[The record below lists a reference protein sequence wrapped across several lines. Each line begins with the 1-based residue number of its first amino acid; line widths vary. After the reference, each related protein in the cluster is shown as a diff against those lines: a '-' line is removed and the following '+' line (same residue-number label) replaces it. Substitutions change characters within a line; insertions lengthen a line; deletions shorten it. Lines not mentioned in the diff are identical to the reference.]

1 MEPKTPAKGIKPRCL
16 LGFYL
21 ANSRIRVQR
30 KGELRMNKFDNF
42 RAILSQFTSE
52 ISPLASEKA
61 KAAEEIKNT
70 YLPAVQ
76 EKELERL
83 NGEYNQK
90 EKVIRSEYLSMLEN
104 SVKTMQAA
112 EQGKTTSRI
121 DFELLN
127 ELNILSSAG
136 IPLSKEEIS
145 IYAEKALR
153 SGSSI
158 CCRKITDMA
167 GKSGFRLSLP
177 DEATAISILEE
188 AAERLIDC
196 VKRFDGNTKIDN
208 TTSTDERM
216 VKMAASG
223 LFLDSLERKFSSVT
237 SADLVIDEFD
247 ENGEKIERKEIEKTP
262 LNFSISLDDSGK
274 ESDAAKYAR
283 EYSER
288 MAATPIE
295 VGGI

>member
-1 MEPKTPAKGIKPRCL
+1 
-16 LGFYL
+16 
-21 ANSRIRVQR
+21 
-30 KGELRMNKFDNF
+30 MNKFDNF

-52 ISPLASEKA
+52 ISPLAAEKS
-61 KAAEEIKNT
+61 KKIEEIKNT
-70 YLPAVQ
+70 YLP
-76 EKELERL
+76 EKRKKELAKLDE
-83 NGEYNQK
+83 EYSQK

-145 IYAEKALR
+145 VYAEKALR

-158 CCRKITDMA
+158 CCRKIADMA
-167 GKSGFRLSLP
+167 GKSGFKLSLP
-177 DEATAISILEE
+177 DEATATSILEE
-188 AAERLIDC
+188 TAQRLIDC

-208 TTSTDERM
+208 TTTTDERM

-237 SADLVIDEFD
+237 AADVVLDEID
-247 ENGEKIERKEIEKTP
+247 ENGKKIERKETEKTP

-274 ESDAAKYAR
+274 ESEAAKYAR

-288 MAATPIE
+288 MSATPIE
-295 VGGI
+295 VSGI

>member
-1 MEPKTPAKGIKPRCL
+1 M
-16 LGFYL
+16 
-21 ANSRIRVQR
+21 S
-30 KGELRMNKFDNF
+30 KFDVF
-42 RAILSQFTSE
+42 RTILSQFTSE
-52 ISPLASEKA
+52 ISPLAAEKS
-61 KAAEEIKNT
+61 KKAEEIKNT
-70 YLPAVQ
+70 YLP
-76 EKELERL
+76 EKRKEKLAKLDE
-83 NGEYNQK
+83 EYRQK
-90 EKVIRSEYLSMLEN
+90 ENVIRSEYLSMLEN

-127 ELNILSSAG
+127 EMNILSSAG
-136 IPLSKEEIS
+136 IPLSREEIS

-167 GKSGFRLSLP
+167 GKSGFKISLP
-177 DEATAISILEE
+177 DEATATSILEE
-188 AAERLIDC
+188 TAQRLIDC

-247 ENGEKIERKEIEKTP
+247 ENGEKIERKETERTP

-274 ESDAAKYAR
+274 ESNAAKYAR

-295 VGGI
+295 VSGI

>member
-1 MEPKTPAKGIKPRCL
+1 MDRKTPGKRRISRSIL
-16 LGFYL
+16 VFYQ
-21 ANSRIRVQR
+21 ANSKIRAYS

-42 RAILSQFTSE
+42 RTILSQFTNE
-52 ISPLASEKA
+52 ISPLAAEKQ
-61 KAAEEIKNT
+61 KRAEEIKNT
-70 YLPAVQ
+70 YLP
-76 EKELERL
+76 EKRKEKFEQLDE
-83 NGEYNQK
+83 EYSQK
-90 EKVIRSEYLSMLEN
+90 EKAIRSEYLSMLEN

-167 GKSGFRLSLP
+167 GKSGFKLSLP
-177 DEATAISILEE
+177 DEATATSIINE

-208 TTSTDERM
+208 TTTTDERM

-237 SADLVIDEFD
+237 VADVVLDEID
-247 ENGEKIERKEIEKTP
+247 ENGQKVERKETEKTP
-262 LNFSISLDDSGK
+262 LKFSISIDDSNE
-274 ESDAAKYAR
+274 ESPAAKYAK

-295 VGGI
+295 VSGI

>member
-1 MEPKTPAKGIKPRCL
+1 
-16 LGFYL
+16 
-21 ANSRIRVQR
+21 
-30 KGELRMNKFDNF
+30 MNKFDNF

-61 KAAEEIKNT
+61 KAAEKIKNT

-196 VKRFDGNTKIDN
+196 VKRFDGDTKIDN

-237 SADLVIDEFD
+237 ASDLLIDEID
-247 ENGEKIERKEIEKTP
+247 ENGQKIERKEIEKTP

>member
-1 MEPKTPAKGIKPRCL
+1 MVRKTPGKRRISRSIL
-16 LGFYL
+16 VFYQ
-21 ANSRIRVQR
+21 ANSKIRAYS

-42 RAILSQFTSE
+42 RTILSQFTNE
-52 ISPLASEKA
+52 ISPLAAEKQ
-61 KAAEEIKNT
+61 KRAEEIKNT
-70 YLPAVQ
+70 YLP
-76 EKELERL
+76 EKRKEKFEQLDE
-83 NGEYNQK
+83 EYSQK
-90 EKVIRSEYLSMLEN
+90 EKAIRSEYLSMLEN

-167 GKSGFRLSLP
+167 GKSGFKLSLP
-177 DEATAISILEE
+177 DEATATSIINE

-208 TTSTDERM
+208 TTTTDERM

-237 SADLVIDEFD
+237 VADVVLDEID
-247 ENGEKIERKEIEKTP
+247 ENGQKVERKETEKTP
-262 LNFSISLDDSGK
+262 LKFSISIDDSNE
-274 ESDAAKYAR
+274 ESPAAKYAK

-295 VGGI
+295 VSGI

>member
-1 MEPKTPAKGIKPRCL
+1 
-16 LGFYL
+16 
-21 ANSRIRVQR
+21 
-30 KGELRMNKFDNF
+30 MNKFDNF

-52 ISPLASEKA
+52 ISPLAAEKA
-61 KAAEEIKNT
+61 KKAEEIKNT
-70 YLPAVQ
+70 YLP
-76 EKELERL
+76 EKRKEKLAKLNEEYER
-83 NGEYNQK
+83 K

-104 SVKTMQAA
+104 SVKTMQVA

-121 DFELLN
+121 DFELLQ
-127 ELNILSSAG
+127 EMNILSSAG
-136 IPLSKEEIS
+136 VPLSREEIS

-158 CCRKITDMA
+158 CCRKIADMA
-167 GKSGFRLSLP
+167 GKSGFKLSLP
-177 DEATAISILEE
+177 DEVTATSIINE

-196 VKRFDGNTKIDN
+196 IKRFDGNTRIDYL
-208 TTSTDERM
+208 TSTDERM

-237 SADLVIDEFD
+237 AADVVLDEID
-247 ENGEKIERKEIEKTP
+247 ENGKKIERKETEKTP

-274 ESDAAKYAR
+274 ESEAAKYAR

-288 MAATPIE
+288 MSATPIE
-295 VGGI
+295 VSGI